1 MKSIRASITGAAAF
15 MTAMAPAVALAAD
28 GSGRYSSVDTLW
40 VIFGA
45 CLVFFMQHFHLLCQ
59 GLLLSCSFPSASTG

>member
-28 GSGRYSSVDTLW
+28 GSGRYSSVDTLY
-40 VIFGA
+40 IS
-45 CLVFFMQHFHLLCQ
+45 LR
-59 GLLLSCSFPSASTG
+59 